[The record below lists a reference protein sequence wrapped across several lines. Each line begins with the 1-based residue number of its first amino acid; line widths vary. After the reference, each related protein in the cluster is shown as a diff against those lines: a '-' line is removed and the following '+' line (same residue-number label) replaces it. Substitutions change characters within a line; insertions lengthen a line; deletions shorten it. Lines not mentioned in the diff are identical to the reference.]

1 MNALS
6 LTQGFGARVLAVVAL
21 FSLVAG
27 LVPAT
32 AFAAHNPGH
41 GGGAN
46 YLISGSL
53 SQAGFSVNVSGTAS
67 ANTYTGQGNNQFISI
82 NWDFANTP
90 NAWVTLK
97 DHNTLNFLNNDKS
110 QNKVILSTAWSS
122 SHTYL
127 APGTYTIKALIH
139 HSSPNGNE
147 SGSQVF
153 AQTIVVVATTQCNDG
168 ADNDTDGQ
176 TDFPNDLGCTS
187 ATDNDESG
195 PAPADADSDTIPD
208 AIDNCVNTPNLSQA
222 DNDGDGIGNVCD
234 STPNG
239 DNDDDGVDNDVDN
252 CPDDANP
259 TQTDT
264 DGDGEG
270 NACDDTPT
278 GDTDGD
284 GEDNATDNCPATP
297 NTDQADT
304 DGDGIGD
311 ACDETPNGD
320 TDGDGEDDNSDNCP
334 AVANADQADTDG
346 DGIGD
351 ACDTTPN
358 GDDDTD
364 GIDNEDD
371 NCPAV
376 ANPGQTDTDNDGI
389 GDACEADT
397 DGDTV
402 IDDIDNCDTTA
413 NLDQTDTD
421 GDEAGDACDAAVIDT
436 DADDDTI
443 RDNVDNCVNT
453 PNTDQADNDNDDF
466 GNVCDSTPNGD
477 GGGNTTCNNRTAQN
491 FGEEAACVYFVSQC
505 PAEPTNLLVNA
516 SFEDPVVNSGNGIGF
531 SAGFYGIFALI
542 TGWSATNGIEI
553 WNNILSGSSDL
564 AQSTE
569 LDANSNDVGPSTLSQ
584 PVTTIPGA
592 TYELSFDFA
601 ARTDTTSATDNSV
614 VATVDAATISE
625 STNNT
630 TFVTYGTTF
639 VADDATAT
647 VSFTDAGT
655 DNSLG
660 TVIDNAVLCL
670 VREPAPVDYCPN
682 IQGNQTED
690 DGYTKDVNGQCYT
703 QIDSCEVT
711 VVSDA
716 TNLEGGSA
724 ALLVTPHPV
733 WVASIIDSVA
743 KWIWGSASDSPID
756 PVIDETQ
763 TFTKTFVWS
772 GAPGTAILTLAA
784 DNGYSVKLNGTT
796 VGGDAGEFNY
806 SSTDTIVDLTDN
818 VIQGVNTLEIAVTNE
833 ANGAT
838 SLNIQDGNPAGLLY
852 DLTITNTTGDCAPDD
867 GDGDGEGDGDNDDTY
882 LIYGYVWH
890 DDNRNENWD
899 GRNNEEESA
908 DEENALSGWT
918 IRINNGMGDERTT
931 TTDSAGRYEFE
942 VPAGTWTITEE
953 LPNRW
958 FHTTAESHTVT
969 VPAPVPVSELSFL
982 DSVMSFLV
990 PTAYAAVIGAPY
1002 GEYNFGNDRRSGGG
1016 GGGSIGDRDDDD
1028 DNDDEPE
1035 GDVRGDSDD
1044 ADEPEGEV
1052 LGDQVSAVP
1061 VGAPNAGDG
1070 GTSPFAQTFI
1080 GIVPVAFARRTKLH
1094 G

>member
-1 MNALS
+1 MKTVS
-6 LTQGFGARVLAVVAL
+6 VTQGLGARALAAIAL

-27 LVPAT
+27 LVPMQ
-32 AFAAHNPGH
+32 AFANHDTGAPYQGLVLGKNSDRPLATIDKIRICHSTSSQTNQYTNPDVNISSFFSSGH
-41 GGGAN
+41 DKDLNDIIPPFHYTLNGTTVLQFNGTNWNTAGQATWNNGCVAPVAPKSINLSVTKVAN
-46 YLISGSL
+46 DDTPDIGQTVIYTITVSNNGPDAATNVIVTDNVPAGTTFVSATPAQTGTGPYTWNLGSITANT
-53 SQAGFSVNVSGTAS
+53 SKTVTVNVTVNTGTGGNTITNTAS
-67 ANTYTGQGNNQFISI
+67 
-82 NWDFANTP
+82 
-90 NAWVTLK
+90 
-97 DHNTLNFLNNDKS
+97 
-110 QNKVILSTAWSS
+110 
-122 SHTYL
+122 
-127 APGTYTIKALIH
+127 
-139 HSSPNGNE
+139 
-147 SGSQVF
+147 
-153 AQTIVVVATTQCNDG
+153 VVATETDSNTGNNTVTEDVTINTPAPTLCTDPAANNQGQPLPCTFPPTPCPDGFTGTEPNCVAIPCPEGYTGAQPNCVPPVIPCDAPFTGTQPNCVLPPCPDG
-168 ADNDTDGQ
+168 YSGTVPNCVPPPCPDGQ
-176 TDFPNDLGCTS
+176 IGEVP
-187 ATDNDESG
+187 
-195 PAPADADSDTIPD
+195 
-208 AIDNCVNTPNLSQA
+208 NCVLPPCPEGWTGTAPNC
-222 DNDGDGIGNVCD
+222 V
-234 STPNG
+234 P
-239 DNDDDGVDNDVDN
+239 
-252 CPDDANP
+252 P
-259 TQTDT
+259 
-264 DGDGEG
+264 
-270 NACDDTPT
+270 
-278 GDTDGD
+278 
-284 GEDNATDNCPATP
+284 
-297 NTDQADT
+297 
-304 DGDGIGD
+304 
-311 ACDETPNGD
+311 
-320 TDGDGEDDNSDNCP
+320 
-334 AVANADQADTDG
+334 
-346 DGIGD
+346 
-351 ACDTTPN
+351 
-358 GDDDTD
+358 
-364 GIDNEDD
+364 
-371 NCPAV
+371 
-376 ANPGQTDTDNDGI
+376 
-389 GDACEADT
+389 
-397 DGDTV
+397 V
-402 IDDIDNCDTTA
+402 IP
-413 NLDQTDTD
+413 
-421 GDEAGDACDAAVIDT
+421 CDAPFT
-436 DADDDTI
+436 GTQP
-443 RDNVDNCVNT
+443 NCVLPPCPEGFTGVFPVCFPPIIIPCPEGTFGTFPICLPPPPQLCLDDSAN
-453 PNTDQADNDNDDF
+453 NFGQALP
-466 GNVCDSTPNGD
+466 CTY
-477 GGGNTTCNNRTAQN
+477 GGGDPDPVRCTNPTAQN
-491 FGEEAACVYFVSQC
+491 YGEEAACVFFTSQC
-505 PAEPTNLLVNA
+505 VQTPNLLVNA
-516 SFEDPVVNSGNGIGF
+516 SFEDPVVNAGNGIGF
-531 SAGFYGIFALI
+531 GVGFYGIFALI

-703 QIDSCEVT
+703 PIDSCEVT

-867 GDGDGEGDGDNDDTY
+867 GDGDGEGDNDDLSCT
-882 LIYGYVWH
+882 ITA
-890 DDNRNENWD
+890 DNN
-899 GRNNEEESA
+899 
-908 DEENALSGWT
+908 T
-918 IRINNGMGDERTT
+918 IRRGRDVNITWDSTNAVSAMLNGESVALDGTQLFENLREDTTYTLTIMDENEQ
-931 TTDSAGRYEFE
+931 TDSC
-942 VPAGTWTITEE
+942 
-953 LPNRW
+953 
-958 FHTTAESHTVT
+958 TV
-969 VPAPVPVSELSFL
+969 
-982 DSVMSFLV
+982 SVD
-990 PTAYAAVIGAPY
+990 T
-1002 GEYNFGNDRRSGGG
+1002 RSGGG
-1016 GGGSIGDRDDDD
+1016 GGGNSAGDRDDDQD
-1028 DNDDEPE
+1028 GE
-1035 GDVRGDSDD
+1035 VLGDSDD
-1044 ADEPEGEV
+1044 LDDAPAGEV

-1061 VGAPNAGDG
+1061 VGAPNAGQG
-1070 GTSPFAQTFI
+1070 GTSPFAQTPF
-1080 GIVPVAFARRTKLH
+1080 GIVPVAFVRRSRH